1 MKMTINE
8 LYGTLGEKNKQSAPE
23 FNIFYDFKP
32 HDSEE
37 PILFALGMYSL
48 DFDKKIQNMGLTQNF
63 E

>member
-48 DFDKKIQNMGLTQNF
+48 DFDK
-63 E
+63 